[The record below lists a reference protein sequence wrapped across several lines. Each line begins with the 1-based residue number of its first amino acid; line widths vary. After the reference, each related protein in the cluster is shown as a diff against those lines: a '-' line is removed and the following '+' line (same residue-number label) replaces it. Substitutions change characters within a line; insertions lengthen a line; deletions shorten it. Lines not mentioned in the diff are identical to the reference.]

1 MGVAYGITPQWI
13 DANPDKWYKA
23 VSGVVTDGL
32 VLALDAGISRSYPG
46 SGTTWTDLSGNGRNA
61 TLYNMDGANFDSAD
75 GGTLTF
81 DGVNEYS
88 EITGASDLGGF
99 TGDFSIEFWFKGG
112 NQGGF
117 AVFLEHYG
125 PSTQLWAIQAESNGT
140 TNMIWVRNGSILL
153 TTSGIDALD
162 DAWHQHVVSR
172 VGSTITYYIDT
183 VSRGS
188 ETYSGTLSSG
198 TTLGIGKY
206 SPGSYHINGNLSNV
220 RIYSGKGLTA
230 DEVSQNFN
238 ALRSRFGI

>member
-1 MGVAYGITPQWI
+1 MGLAHSPRI
-13 DANPDKWYKA
+13 
-23 VSGVVTDGL
+23 VTDGL
-32 VLALDAGISRSYPG
+32 VLALDAGNTKSYPG

-81 DGVNEYS
+81 DGGNEYA

-112 NQGGF
+112 NQTSF

-125 PSTQLWAIQAESNGT
+125 PSVQRWAIQAEGGGT
-140 TNMIWVRNGSILL
+140 TNMIWVRNGSIIFE
-153 TTSGIDALD
+153 TSGIDALD
-162 DAWHQHVVSR
+162 DAWHHHAVVR
-172 VGSTITYYIDT
+172 DGSTITYYIDG

-188 ETYSGTLSSG
+188 ETFSGTLSSG

-206 SPGSYHINGNLSNV
+206 SSGSFHINGNLSNV

-230 DEVSQNFN
+230 TEVQQNYN
-238 ALRSRFGI
+238 ATKGRYA

>member
-1 MGVAYGITPQWI
+1 M
-13 DANPDKWYKA
+13 
-23 VSGVVTDGL
+23 
-32 VLALDAGISRSYPG
+32 DAGISRSYSG

-61 TLYNMDGANFDSAD
+61 TLYSMDGANFDSAD

-140 TNMIWVRNGSILL
+140 TNMIWVRNGSVSL

-230 DEVSQNFN
+230 AEVSQNFN
-238 ALRSRFGI
+238 ALRGRFGI

>member
-1 MGVAYGITPQWI
+1 MGLAHSPRI
-13 DANPDKWYKA
+13 
-23 VSGVVTDGL
+23 VTDGL
-32 VLALDAGISRSYPG
+32 VLALDAGNTKSYPG

-81 DGVNEYS
+81 DGGNEYA

-112 NQGGF
+112 NQIRY

-125 PSTQLWAIQAESNGT
+125 PSVQRWAIQAESGGT
-140 TNMIWVRNGSILL
+140 TNMIWVRNGSTIFE
-153 TTSGIDALD
+153 TSGIDALD
-162 DAWHQHVVSR
+162 DAWHHHAVVR
-172 VGSTITYYIDT
+172 DGSTITYYIDG

-188 ETYSGTLSSG
+188 ETFSGTLSSG

-206 SPGSYHINGNLSNV
+206 SSGSYHINGNLSNV

-230 DEVSQNFN
+230 DEVQQNYN
-238 ALRSRFGI
+238 ALKGRYV

>member
-1 MGVAYGITPQWI
+1 MGLAHSPRI
-13 DANPDKWYKA
+13 
-23 VSGVVTDGL
+23 VTDGL
-32 VLALDAGISRSYPG
+32 VLALDAGNTKSYPG

-81 DGVNEYS
+81 DGGNEYA

-112 NQGGF
+112 NQTSF

-125 PSTQLWAIQAESNGT
+125 PSVQRWAIQAEGGGT
-140 TNMIWVRNGSILL
+140 TNMIWVRKGSIIFE
-153 TTSGIDALD
+153 TSGIDALD
-162 DAWHQHVVSR
+162 DAWHHHAVVR
-172 VGSTITYYIDT
+172 DGSTITYYIDG

-188 ETYSGTLSSG
+188 ETFSGTLSSG

-206 SPGSYHINGNLSNV
+206 SSGSFHINGNLSNV

-230 DEVSQNFN
+230 TEVQQNYN
-238 ALRSRFGI
+238 ATKGRYA